1 MTPVKTMQKWVKEA
15 MKASDAEYQLV
26 EVCRTIEEAAMV
38 RCLDV
43 AKRTGAVLAS
53 MEISKLA
60 GLELKW
66 GPMPR
71 RKAGAK
77 GKR

>member
-1 MTPVKTMQKWVKEA
+1 MTPIRTMRAWVREA
-15 MKASDAEYQLV
+15 AKASDAEYQLV
-26 EVCRTIEEAAMV
+26 EVCRSIQEAAMV
-38 RCLDV
+38 KCLDI

-71 RKAGAK
+71 RKTRKARK
-77 GKR
+77 G